1 MSEHPVSVYP
11 RTSDKRHKIAII
23 EGPNQTNQ
31 GNRSKSVY
39 GDLWSLEQL
48 QTLCREAGE
57 RFGVEIID
65 FVSNIEGEILEF
77 IHRTASEVDAY
88 IINPAG
94 LTMYGVPTVH
104 ALYETKRPFVEL
116 HMANITAAPSHP
128 RGVPIGPWTSTFTP
142 FVTGLTMGLR
152 EYTYVGTIL
161 SLTLALDDETF
172 LGAPQWHA

>member
-1 MSEHPVSVYP
+1 MAESSGSVYP

-31 GNRSKSVY
+31 GHRSKQVY
-39 GDLWSLEQL
+39 GDLGSLQQL
-48 QTLCREAGE
+48 QTLCRDAGE
-57 RFGVEIID
+57 RFGVEILT

-77 IHRTASEVDAY
+77 IHGSAAEVDAY

-104 ALYETKRPFVEL
+104 ALYETRRPFVEL
-116 HMANITAAPSHP
+116 HMANISAAPSHP
-128 RGVPIGPWTSTFTP
+128 RGIPIGPWRSAFTP
-142 FVTGLTMGLR
+142 FATGLTMGLR

-161 SLTLALDDETF
+161 SLTLALDDEGF
-172 LGAPQWHA
+172 LGAPEWHA